1 MLCCYLLYQIGASDL
16 TKPQIIQSSHYGIS
30 EISQTVQDSHND
42 NAEKSQIE
50 RTYKKMNEYLM
61 EMELSTE
68 DNLSDEEIM
77 IMVSNTKLHTNR
89 KKNKKENDIY
99 GKESNY
105 NLYC

>member
-1 MLCCYLLYQIGASDL
+1 MLGCYLLYQIGASDL
-16 TKPQIIQSSHYGIS
+16 TNP
-30 EISQTVQDSHND
+30 
-42 NAEKSQIE
+42 QIE

-61 EMELSTE
+61 EMELSQE

-77 IMVSNTKLHTNR
+77 IEVSNRKLHTNR
-89 KKNKKENDIY
+89 KKRLQKENYIY

>member
-16 TKPQIIQSSHYGIS
+16 TNPQIIQSSHYGIS
-30 EISQTVQDSHND
+30 EISQ
-42 NAEKSQIE
+42 IE
-50 RTYKKMNEYLM
+50 RTYKKMNEYLI

-77 IMVSNTKLHTNR
+77 IEVSNRKLHTNR

>member
-1 MLCCYLLYQIGASDL
+1 M
-16 TKPQIIQSSHYGIS
+16 TNPQI
-30 EISQTVQDSHND
+30 VQVSHNG

-77 IMVSNTKLHTNR
+77 IVNSYQKVRINR

>member
-1 MLCCYLLYQIGASDL
+1 MLCCYLLSQIF
-16 TKPQIIQSSHYGIS
+16 QSSHYGIS
-30 EISQTVQDSHND
+30 EISQIVQDSHNE
-42 NAEKSQIE
+42 NAEISQIE
-50 RTYKKMNEYLM
+50 RTYKKMNEYLI

-77 IMVSNTKLHTNR
+77 IEVSNTKLHTNR

>member
-1 MLCCYLLYQIGASDL
+1 
-16 TKPQIIQSSHYGIS
+16 
-30 EISQTVQDSHND
+30 
-42 NAEKSQIE
+42 
-50 RTYKKMNEYLM
+50 MNEYLM
-61 EMELSTE
+61 EMELSSV

-77 IMVSNTKLHTNR
+77 IVVSKRKLHTNR

>member
-1 MLCCYLLYQIGASDL
+1 MNDYLI
-16 TKPQIIQSSHYGIS
+16 
-30 EISQTVQDSHND
+30 
-42 NAEKSQIE
+42 
-50 RTYKKMNEYLM
+50 

-77 IMVSNTKLHTNR
+77 IEVCRKTLHTNR
-89 KKNKKENDIY
+89 KKKQKENDIY

>member
-1 MLCCYLLYQIGASDL
+1 MLIYGWCQIWHCL
-16 TKPQIIQSSHYGIS
+16 NK
-30 EISQTVQDSHND
+30 
-42 NAEKSQIE
+42 IE

-61 EMELSTE
+61 EMELSYV

-77 IMVSNTKLHTNR
+77 IVVSNRKLHTNR
-89 KKNKKENDIY
+89 KKNKQKENNNY

>member
-1 MLCCYLLYQIGASDL
+1 
-16 TKPQIIQSSHYGIS
+16 
-30 EISQTVQDSHND
+30 
-42 NAEKSQIE
+42 
-50 RTYKKMNEYLM
+50 MNEYLEGNNFIPKTEM

-77 IMVSNTKLHTNR
+77 IVVSNRKLHTNR
-89 KKNKKENDIY
+89 KKNKKENNIY

>member
-1 MLCCYLLYQIGASDL
+1 MLQSIQSYVSQLLRQLNREYIGRWQCYVATYYIKIGASIW
-16 TKPQIIQSSHYGIS
+16 THP
-30 EISQTVQDSHND
+30 
-42 NAEKSQIE
+42 QIE
-50 RTYKKMNEYLM
+50 RTYKKMNEYLI

-77 IMVSNTKLHTNR
+77 IEVSNRKLHINR
-89 KKNKKENDIY
+89 KKKQKENNIY

>member
-1 MLCCYLLYQIGASDL
+1 M
-16 TKPQIIQSSHYGIS
+16 TNPQIVQVSHYG
-30 EISQTVQDSHND
+30 
-42 NAEKSQIE
+42 NAEISQIE
-50 RTYKKMNEYLM
+50 RTYKKMNEYLY

-77 IMVSNTKLHTNR
+77 IVNSYRKVRINR
-89 KKNKKENDIY
+89 KKNKQKENDIY

>member
-1 MLCCYLLYQIGASDL
+1 MLIYRWCQIWHCL
-16 TKPQIIQSSHYGIS
+16 
-30 EISQTVQDSHND
+30 N
-42 NAEKSQIE
+42 QIE

-61 EMELSTE
+61 EMELSTK

-77 IMVSNTKLHTNR
+77 IVVSNRKLHTNR
-89 KKNKKENDIY
+89 KKNRQKENYNY

>member
-30 EISQTVQDSHND
+30 EISQ
-42 NAEKSQIE
+42 IE

-77 IMVSNTKLHTNR
+77 IVVCRKMQHTNR
-89 KKNKKENDIY
+89 KKNKQKENDIY